1 MYVCP
6 KCEQSINQASELCPY
21 CGADLNVTPEPE
33 EQKGKKRSLA
43 KALVLW
49 GVAIGFLW
57 LMIWIALPLR
67 MLNPTMQS
75 ENHALEA
82 LKNLHASLASYS
94 ASEGAYPPSL
104 DAMGN
109 SSAHAAA
116 QWALSAG
123 YQVQYAPAQ
132 PGDDGRVHAYTLLA
146 RPSNYGFRSFFSDET
161 GIVRYTREGRAATA
175 QDPPI

>member
-21 CGADLNVTPEPE
+21 CGADLTVTAEPE
-33 EQKGKKRSLA
+33 EPKGKKRSWA

-49 GVAIGFLW
+49 GLAIGFLW

-75 ENHALEA
+75 ESHALDA
-82 LKNLHASLASYS
+82 LKNLHASLAAYS
-94 ASEGAYPPSL
+94 SSEGAYPPSL

-109 SSAHAAA
+109 SAARAAA
-116 QWALSAG
+116 QWALTAG
-123 YQVQYAPAQ
+123 YQLQYTPAQ
-132 PGDDGRVHAYTLLA
+132 PGDDGRVHSYTLLA

-161 GIVRYTREGRAATA
+161 GIVRYTREARPATA

>member
-1 MYVCP
+1 MYACP

-21 CGADLNVTPEPE
+21 CGADLTAVAEPE
-33 EQKGKKRSLA
+33 AQTGKKRSLA
-43 KALVLW
+43 KALILW
-49 GVAIGFLW
+49 GVAIAFLW
-57 LMIWIALPLR
+57 LMVWIALPLR

-75 ENHALEA
+75 ESHALEA
-82 LKNLHASLASYS
+82 LKNLRVSLSDFS

-109 SSAHAAA
+109 SPAHAAA
-116 QWALSAG
+116 QWALGAG
-123 YQVQYAPAQ
+123 YQLQYTPAQ
-132 PGDDGRVHAYTLLA
+132 PGDDGRVHGYTLVA

-161 GIVRYTREGRAATA
+161 GIVRYTREDRPATA